1 MGELKS
7 VLNIDA
13 ETGAN
18 IIGAEA
24 TPVLSISNAST
35 GPAIKVDNLV
45 ATSSATIASLSAAAG
60 TVIFTK
66 VTSTPAIPTA
76 NATIAGVVFTGAS
89 AASAPLISFS
99 GLKTLA
105 SCTTIAF
112 TTGGVDGTY
121 AVRVALPSGLFGWI
135 PILPD
140 GAITSVVV

>member
-1 MGELKS
+1 MGDLKS

-35 GPAIKVDNLV
+35 GPAIKVNDFV
-45 ATSSATIASLSAAAG
+45 ATSDATVASLGLSG
-60 TVIFTK
+60 GIL
-66 VTSTPAIPTA
+66 TA
-76 NATIAGVVFTGAS
+76 NATIAQLHIPGAS
-89 AASAPLISFS
+89 AASAPLISFT

-112 TTGGVDGTY
+112 TTGGVAGTY
-121 AVRVALPSGLFGWI
+121 AIRVAVPSGLFGWI

-140 GAITSVVV
+140 GAISATVV